1 MMNNNPYRKVVD
13 HKIKGS
19 IVLPG
24 QSSSLFNKTGEINA
38 SSTPDLLAQIGK
50 ALQNQQSVVIQAT
63 PQEMEAR
70 RQERRQV
77 LVEAMGDQSGRS
89 MQILGEA
96 LAAEIYETTNREGFT
111 RRILQYREI
120 GQGENN
126 EVYLKDKD
134 VIAFVATSPS
144 TVMASEIRQRRLLP
158 PEFHVNG
165 YILIDTAELARTSSD
180 LLEEKYEQGLEAIMV
195 QEDRLWK
202 IMADRAAII
211 RNTLQNFGTFTPS
224 VFARIIEQVNRWGV
238 PATSC
243 LFASNLWQDI
253 IANGDFAGVLDPV
266 TKWELLQE
274 GYLGSM
280 YGVTIFTD
288 NFRQANLK
296 VLEAGEVYVCGAPIN
311 LGVLS
316 LRGAMTAEPINKFAE
331 GEAKRGW
338 FLDEIISLVVGNAMA
353 VAKGLKI

>member
-1 MMNNNPYRKVVD
+1 MLNNNPYRRVVE
-13 HKIKGS
+13 HKAKGNV
-19 IVLPG
+19 VLPG
-24 QSSSLFNKTGEINA
+24 QSSPLFNKTGEINA
-38 SSTPDLLAQIGK
+38 SSTADLMAQIGK
-50 ALQNQQSVVIQAT
+50 ALQAPQSVVTQAT
-63 PQEMEAR
+63 PQELDQR

-77 LVEAMGDQSGRS
+77 LAEAMNDQTGRA

-96 LAAEIYETTNREGFT
+96 LAAEIYETTNREGFS

-126 EVYLKDKD
+126 EVYLKQKD
-134 VIAFVATSPS
+134 VIGFLATSPS

-165 YILIDTAELARTSSD
+165 YILIDTAEIARTSSD

-202 IMADRAAII
+202 RMADGAAII

-224 VFARIIEQVNRWGV
+224 VFARIIEQVSRWGI

-243 LFASNLWQDI
+243 LFASNLWQDV
-253 IANGDFAGVLDPV
+253 IANGDFAGVVDPV

-296 VLEAGEVYVCGAPIN
+296 VLEPGEVYVCGAPIN

-316 LRGAMTAEPINKFAE
+316 LRGAMTAEPINRFAE
-331 GEAKRGW
+331 GEAKKGW
-338 FLDEIISLVVGNAMA
+338 FIDEIISLVLGNAMA
-353 VAKGLKI
+353 VAKGQKI

>member
-1 MMNNNPYRKVVD
+1 MTNTNPYRKVID

-19 IVLPG
+19 VALPG
-24 QSSSLFNKTGEINA
+24 QSSPLFNKTGEINA
-38 SSTPDLLAQIGK
+38 SSKSDLLAQIGA
-50 ALQNQQSVVIQAT
+50 ALTAQHSATTMAT
-63 PQEMEAR
+63 PQELEAR

-77 LVEAMGDQSGRS
+77 LVEAMNDTTGRS

-96 LAAEIYETTNREGFT
+96 LAAEIYETTNREGFS

-165 YILIDTAELARTSSD
+165 YILIDTVELARTSSD

-224 VFARIIEQVNRWGV
+224 VFARIIEQVNLGV
-238 PATSC
+238 FLLLLVC
-243 LFASNLWQDI
+243 LLPI
-253 IANGDFAGVLDPV
+253 CGRI
-266 TKWELLQE
+266 LLQME
-274 GYLGSM
+274 ILQAYSIQLLSGSCS
-280 YGVTIFTD
+280 
-288 NFRQANLK
+288 RK
-296 VLEAGEVYVCGAPIN
+296 VILAVCTVSPF
-311 LGVLS
+311 S
-316 LRGAMTAEPINKFAE
+316 LITS
-331 GEAKRGW
+331 AK
-338 FLDEIISLVVGNAMA
+338 LT
-353 VAKGLKI
+353 

>member
-1 MMNNNPYRKVVD
+1 MTNTNPYRKVID

-19 IVLPG
+19 VALPG
-24 QSSSLFNKTGEINA
+24 QSSPLFNKTGEINA
-38 SSTPDLLAQIGK
+38 SSKSDLLAQIGA
-50 ALQNQQSVVIQAT
+50 ALTAQQSATTMAT
-63 PQEMEAR
+63 PQELEAR

-77 LVEAMGDQSGRS
+77 LVEAMNDTTGRS

-96 LAAEIYETTNREGFT
+96 LAAEIYETTNREGFS

-165 YILIDTAELARTSSD
+165 YILIDTVELARTSSD

-296 VLEAGEVYVCGAPIN
+296 VLEPGDVYVVGAPIN

-331 GEAKRGW
+331 GEPKRGW
-338 FLDEIISLVVGNAMA
+338 FLDEIISLVVGNALA
-353 VAKGLKI
+353 IAKGHKI